1 MESEAEEHSADQL
14 LTADIFGCCVSRDIF
29 GIAGDRDVKICKY
42 IEGISPVSAFCTE
55 KPDFQITADDSSEE
69 RMFRKRCVCHD
80 FNKDV
85 IQTLFFSGAEWVIVD
100 TRPFVYNLV
109 RVSFGEKTIDFTE
122 TCFNTITREE
132 LKGYPHRSLEPK
144 EVDFGPFLYGYVNFL
159 RDRYGDKI
167 ILIQIRESDLI
178 RREDGSI
185 DTFGNA
191 EINAYVT
198 ELEHSFDKVI
208 LDHLKCY
215 YIKCPEKIIADQLHK
230 WGVDSVHY
238 IPEYYEY
245 ARDAVSVVMDGE
257 PDKEKRLEELY
268 TQFNSKIEEMSAA
281 PNPVS
286 DSVQNQGPDDIQ

>member
-122 TCFNTITREE
+122 TYFNTITREE
-132 LKGYPHRSLEPK
+132 LKGYP
-144 EVDFGPFLYGYVNFL
+144 
-159 RDRYGDKI
+159 
-167 ILIQIRESDLI
+167 Q
-178 RREDGSI
+178 
-185 DTFGNA
+185 
-191 EINAYVT
+191 
-198 ELEHSFDKVI
+198 
-208 LDHLKCY
+208 
-215 YIKCPEKIIADQLHK
+215 IIADQLHK